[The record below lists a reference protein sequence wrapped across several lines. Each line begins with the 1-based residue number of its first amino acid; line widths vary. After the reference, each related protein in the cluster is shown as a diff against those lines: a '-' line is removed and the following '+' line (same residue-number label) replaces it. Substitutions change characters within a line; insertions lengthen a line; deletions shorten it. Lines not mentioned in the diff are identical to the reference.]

1 MPRKRY
7 FSGSK
12 FEKLAG
18 YCRAIADGRW
28 IFVSGTTG
36 FDFETMAISGD
47 PAEQAEQCF
56 RNIRTALTE
65 LGGSLEDMV
74 RIRVFI
80 ANSADS
86 AAILEVVERHCR
98 DVLPTNTTIVSALM
112 DPAMKVEIEV
122 TALRQDG

>member
-1 MPRKRY
+1 MARVRY
-7 FSGSK
+7 SSGST
-12 FEKLAG
+12 FEQLAG

-36 FDFETMAISGD
+36 YDFGTMSISED

-56 RNIRTALTE
+56 RNIRMALAE
-65 LGGSLEDMV
+65 VGGSLEDMV

-80 ANSADS
+80 ANFEESR
-86 AAILEVVERHCR
+86 AILEVVRRHCC
-98 DVLPTNTTIVSALM
+98 DILPVNTTVVTALM

-122 TALRQDG
+122 TALRTDG